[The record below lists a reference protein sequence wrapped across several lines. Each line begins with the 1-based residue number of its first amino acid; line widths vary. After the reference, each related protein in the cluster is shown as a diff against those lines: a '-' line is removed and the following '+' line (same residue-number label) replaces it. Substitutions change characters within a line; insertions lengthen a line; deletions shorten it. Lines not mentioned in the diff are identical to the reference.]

1 MVNRLP
7 DWLRRSL
14 LWQVALFT
22 LVGLLLFESGKELL
36 LAQFSKWQSHML
48 TIAFGTLVATVSGAL
63 VLARLERM
71 HQRVLAL
78 ESASRK
84 HAQEELGQLFE
95 LSLDLVCVVD
105 FEGRLRRLN
114 PAWEATLGCTED
126 HLLSTSFIDLVH
138 PNSLWWT

>member
-1 MVNRLP
+1 MLKLLP
-7 DWLRRSL
+7 DWLRRWPWL
-14 LWQVALFT
+14 QVTLFT
-22 LVGLLLFESGKELL
+22 FVGLLLFESSKELL
-36 LAQFSKWQSHML
+36 LPRLSKWQSHML

-84 HAQEELGQLFE
+84 HAQEELGRLFE

-105 FEGRLRRLN
+105 FEGRLRR
-114 PAWEATLGCTED
+114 
-126 HLLSTSFIDLVH
+126 
-138 PNSLWWT
+138 